1 MPCRITEADDRA
13 EISLAENVMRE
24 DMHPADQFEAFR
36 ALADKGMPVADIAAR
51 FGRTEKT
58 VARTLAAGWRES
70 QDVGQYRKGDISLEA
85 VMAFCDH
92 RRS

>member
-1 MPCRITEADDRA
+1 MPCRITEADDPA

-51 FGRTEKT
+51 FGKTENHGHK
-58 VARTLAAGWRES
+58 TLAASERQS

-85 VMAFCDH
+85 VMPFCDH